1 MVESGVNAQR
11 VSQPQPA
18 PLAVVEVVRDDTR
31 CRCVALRHPFAAHD
45 NNRFKISKAALLLES
60 LTDKLVAI
68 LDLYLYIPDPNVLR
82 VGVLQGHLTLT
93 DVVRATYT

>member
-1 MVESGVNAQR
+1 MSAWVPG
-11 VSQPQPA
+11 SQW
-18 PLAVVEVVRDDTR
+18 
-31 CRCVALRHPFAAHD
+31 
-45 NNRFKISKAALLLES
+45 

-93 DVVRATYT
+93 DVVRATF

>member
-45 NNRFKISKAALLLES
+45 NNRFKISKAALLLEW
-60 LTDKLVAI
+60 LTDNGNYRGGQREI
-68 LDLYLYIPDPNVLR
+68 L
-82 VGVLQGHLTLT
+82 GTLFFSSKFIT
-93 DVVRATYT
+93 LPEKPAADQF